1 MLTCNLYPW
10 QFADTPGFYVDYQFE
25 RALQFLEWMT
35 TNIHSNDNFR
45 NVGMLEIVN
54 EPVQDSTQV
63 GDMRSSYYPNAFSV
77 CSVQQFM
84 QS

>member
-1 MLTCNLYPW
+1 
-10 QFADTPGFYVDYQFE
+10 
-25 RALQFLEWMT
+25 MT

-63 GDMRSSYYPNAFSV
+63 GDMRSSYYPDAFSV
-77 CSVQQFM
+77 CHDEQFI
-84 QS
+84 QT